1 MQAVYKEREIMQ
13 SDLAEKAYKLGFQYE
28 QRCMGCAQCTIAA
41 LQECL
46 GCRNDD
52 VFRAASGFAG
62 GTGLTTLGPCGGF
75 TGTALVIGQLCGR
88 ERENFEDKEGTRFQA
103 YRLTRLLVEEFT
115 REFGSIICR
124 EVQTG
129 VFGRSFDL
137 NDSEQF
143 KLFEE
148 AGAHRDKCPDVVGRA
163 SRLGLRIILEAG
175 LIGDTGG
182 FGS

>member
-1 MQAVYKEREIMQ
+1 MCNN
-13 SDLAEKAYKLGFQYE
+13 LLEKAYRLGFQYE
-28 QRCMGCAQCTIAA
+28 QRYMGCAQCTIAA

-46 GCRNDD
+46 GVRSDA

-62 GTGLTTLGPCGGF
+62 GMGLTSRGPCGGF
-75 TGTALVIGQLCGR
+75 TGTALVIGQICGR
-88 ERENFEDKEGTRFQA
+88 ERNDFDDREGTRFQA

-124 EVQTG
+124 DVQSR

-137 NDSEQF
+137 NDPQQF

-163 SRLGLRIILEAG
+163 SRLGLKIILEAG
-175 LIGDTGG
+175 LGEDGE
-182 FGS
+182 

>member
-1 MQAVYKEREIMQ
+1 MHN
-13 SDLAEKAYKLGFQYE
+13 DLEEMAYTLGFQNE
-28 QRCMGCAQCTIAA
+28 QRYMGCAQCTIAA

-62 GTGLTTLGPCGGF
+62 GMGLSTLGPCGGF
-75 TGTALVIGQLCGR
+75 TGAALVISQLCGR
-88 ERENFEDKEGTRFQA
+88 ERDDFEDKKGQRFQA

-115 REFGSIICR
+115 REFGSITCR
-124 EVQTG
+124 EVQAG

-137 NDSEQF
+137 NDPEQF
-143 KLFEE
+143 ELFER
-148 AGAHRDKCPDVVGRA
+148 AGAHTDKCPDVVGRA

-175 LIGDTGG
+175 LIKQG
-182 FGS
+182 